1 MTEFSSPWNLLPTIG
16 DAQTYSATEFATYF
30 NQTAIGEGANLA
42 NRGVVR
48 GFDNELRVVATSP
61 TSTSVNVSTGAAYV
75 QGFGYVNSAVVAVPI
90 AANGSG
96 LTRID
101 VIVLRT
107 NFNNNKQV
115 RVARV
120 QGTPG
125 GGVPGL
131 SQVAGSIWEIPLA
144 YVTLANGFST
154 ITDAEITNLREYVN
168 IPSTL
173 GFRAANGS
181 GGTLETGAVVVW
193 SGAGFTTTT
202 TEGLVPAGVLES
214 RTLNA
219 GTGRLITEG
228 LFYVLCDESVV
239 AGDFLTTSTTAGQA
253 QKVVGNSGIP
263 FARVLVANTGAG
275 TRALCYV
282 RVPIVTFSGTPAT
295 KAIKGSTQ
303 AINATTDTQITFS
316 GTDYDDL
323 VWFNNGADSI
333 VVTQTGR
340 YQITLYATL
349 TTTVLL
355 TTAIK
360 VNGAVRAATPYFQA
374 NAGTYI
380 AQSAPITWE
389 GLLTAADIV
398 TAYAYVG
405 SNATLATTCYLSVRR
420 IG

>member
-1 MTEFSSPWNLLPTIG
+1 MAEFSWPFNLLPTIG

-48 GFDNELRVVATSP
+48 GFDNELSVVATSP

-75 QGFGYVNSAVVAVPI
+75 QGIGYVNSAIVAVPI

-96 LTRID
+96 LTRVD

-115 RVARV
+115 RIARV

-154 ITDAEITNLREYVN
+154 ITDANITNLREYVN

-173 GFRAANGS
+173 GFRAVNGS
-181 GGTLETGAVVVW
+181 GGTLEHGTVAVW

-202 TEGLVPAGVLES
+202 TQSNYNVAGVLEA

-239 AGDFLTTSTTAGQA
+239 AGDLLTTSTTAGQA
-253 QKVVGNSGIP
+253 QKMTGNAALP
-263 FARVLVANTGAG
+263 FARVLVANSGAG

-282 RVPIVTFSGTPAT
+282 RVPSWQYGQPGT

-303 AINATTDTQITFS
+303 AVSSGVLTQITFS

-323 VWFNNGADSI
+323 VWFTNAADSI
-333 VVTQTGR
+333 TVNETAR
-340 YQITLYATL
+340 YEINFYVQLDAAT
-349 TTTVLL
+349 TCNYF
-355 TTAIK
+355 IYR
-360 VNGAVRAATPYFQA
+360 NGAVMLTVNQPLGASVYWQGRLTS
-374 NAGTYI
+374 GDIITGYI
-380 AQSAPITWE
+380 NP
-389 GLLTAADIV
+389 GGNV
-398 TAYAYVG
+398 T
-405 SNATLATTCYLSVRR
+405 TQTTCYLAVRR
-420 IG
+420 LGVT